1 LDYFWLI
8 GDKASNKLF
17 TYVNMEKLQSSIT
30 IKLFFDLLNNF
41 TPELGVTETINSNE
55 KKEINRVNL

>member
-1 LDYFWLI
+1 
-8 GDKASNKLF
+8 
-17 TYVNMEKLQSSIT
+17 MEKLQSSIT